1 MRKPAAPAVAVI
13 GDLTELA
20 VPRASLGEGPCW
32 DAKAGTLYWTDIPAH
47 RVHRLTGDGTHTE
60 WDTGQPVGAV
70 VPRAGGGLVLAAKDG
85 FLAMDPRT
93 GSLSLLAAVEP
104 DMPGNRMN
112 DGACDRAGRFFA
124 GTMAEDESPGA
135 GALYLLAADHQVARL
150 IAGVGISNGIGWSP
164 DDQRMY
170 YIDSLTYRV
179 DVFDYEPGTG
189 AIGNRRTF
197 ASLGAGGVMPDG
209 LAVDSEGGVWVA
221 LWGGSGLR
229 RYAPDGR
236 LTLSVDVPSANVTS
250 CAFGGPD
257 LRTLYITTAA
267 GPGRSGGAVF
277 ACQVA
282 VAGLPAH
289 PYRG

>member
-1 MRKPAAPAVAVI
+1 MI
-13 GDLTELA
+13 SDLSELA

-32 DAKAGTLYWTDIPAH
+32 DANGGALYWTDIPAH
-47 RVHRLTGDGTHTE
+47 GVHRLTGDGTHTE

-85 FLAMDPRT
+85 FLAMDPDT
-93 GSLSLLAAVEP
+93 GSLSMLAAVES

-135 GALYLLAADHQVARL
+135 GALYLLATDHRVTRL
-150 IAGVGISNGIGWSP
+150 AAGVGISNGVGWSP
-164 DDQRMY
+164 DDRQMY
-170 YIDSLTYRV
+170 YIDSLAYRV
-179 DVFDYEPGTG
+179 DLFDYEPGTG
-189 AIGNRRTF
+189 AIGNRRPF
-197 ASLGAGGVMPDG
+197 AGLGAGEVMPDG
-209 LAVDSEGGVWVA
+209 LAVDSEGGIWVA
-221 LWGGSGLR
+221 LWGGGEIR

-236 LTLSVDVPSANVTS
+236 LDLSVDVPAANVTS
-250 CAFGGPD
+250 CAFGGPG

-267 GPGRSGGAVF
+267 GPGRSGGALF
-277 ACQVA
+277 SCQVA
-282 VAGLPAH
+282 VAGLPAN